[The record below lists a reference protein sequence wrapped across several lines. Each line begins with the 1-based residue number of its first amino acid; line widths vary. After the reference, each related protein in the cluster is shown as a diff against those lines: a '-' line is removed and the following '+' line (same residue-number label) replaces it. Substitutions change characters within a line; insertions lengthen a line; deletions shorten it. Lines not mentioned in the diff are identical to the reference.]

1 MSATT
6 PSLQSDQARSQP
18 LRLYPPSWIDRLL
31 TWLDGLSV
39 PVPAVLV
46 GLWAALALAMH
57 AAVWFE
63 GIIPAWQI
71 DQRLLLVSSWIP
83 YCLGL
88 IYYLQNAADAALPAF
103 RPALD
108 MNDTAFE
115 ALRYEFTVL
124 PKWGV
129 LISNAIGVLMTYV
142 SIRMFPESAQPFMDT
157 PRAEVV
163 NMAIAMAGMALTW
176 STIYL
181 TFRQLR
187 LIRRTYGQAAKLDLF
202 RANQLYAFSALTLRL
217 GLGWLIIN
225 YAGALVYPAL
235 LRNLLWAGIGGV
247 VFLGIVLAFV
257 TTLFDIH
264 ARIRDVKAQHM
275 EEIDQRLHSAFTD
288 LHQRIDTGDTTK
300 VAALR
305 ETMEALLVERGMV
318 VKLPTWPWQP
328 GTLVSFLTAVLLPL
342 IVWGLQALL
351 QRVLGL

>member
-6 PSLQSDQARSQP
+6 PSLQSEQARSQP
-18 LRLYPPSWIDRLL
+18 LRLYSASWIDRILE
-31 TWLDGLSV
+31 WLDSLSV
-39 PVPAVLV
+39 PVPAVLI
-46 GLWAALALAMH
+46 GLWAVLALVMH
-57 AAVWFE
+57 AAVWLE
-63 GIIPAWQI
+63 GIIPAWRI
-71 DQRLLLVSSWIP
+71 DQRLLLVSSWVP

-88 IYYLQNAADAALPAF
+88 IYYLQNTAAAALPAF

-108 MNDTAFE
+108 LTDDAFE
-115 ALRYEFTVL
+115 ALRYQFTVL
-124 PKWGV
+124 PKRGV
-129 LISNAIGVLMTYV
+129 LISNAIGVLVTYV

-157 PRAEVV
+157 PRAELV

-187 LIRRTYGQAAKLDLF
+187 LIRRAYSQSTNLDLF

-328 GTLVSFLTAVLLPL
+328 GTLVSFLTAILLPL
-342 IVWGLQALL
+342 IVWGMQALL
-351 QRVLGL
+351 QRLLGL

>member
-1 MSATT
+1 MSVTT
-6 PSLQSDQARSQP
+6 ASSLPDQTRSHP
-18 LRLYPPSWIDRLL
+18 VSSYPPSWIDRLL
-31 TWLDGLSV
+31 AWLDGLSV
-39 PVPAVLV
+39 PVPVVLI
-46 GLWAALALAMH
+46 GLWAVLALAMH
-57 AAVWFE
+57 AAVWLE
-63 GIIPAWQI
+63 GIIPAWHI
-71 DQRLLLVSSWIP
+71 DQRLLLVSSWVP

-88 IYYLQNAADAALPAF
+88 IYYLQNTADAALPAF

-108 MNDTAFE
+108 MTDDAFE
-115 ALRYEFTVL
+115 ALRYQFTVL
-124 PKWGV
+124 PRRGV
-129 LISNAIGVLMTYV
+129 LVSNAIGVLMTYV
-142 SIRMFPESAQPFMDT
+142 SLRMFPESAQPFMDT
-157 PRAEVV
+157 SRAEVV
-163 NMAIAMAGMALTW
+163 NLGIAMAGMALTW

-187 LIRRTYGQAAKLDLF
+187 LIRRTYGQATNLDLF

-235 LRNLLWAGIGGV
+235 LRNLVWAGIGGV
-247 VFLGIVLAFV
+247 VFLGIVVAFV

-275 EEIDQRLHSAFTD
+275 EEIDQRLHSAFND
-288 LHQRIDTGDTTK
+288 LHQRIDAGDTAK
-300 VAALR
+300 VEALR

-342 IVWGLQALL
+342 LVWAIQATL
-351 QRVLGL
+351 QRLLGL